1 MCELGIL
8 RKSKEIFIDYLKKR
22 KNVGFSEVS
31 SSEMEDI
38 KKRSW
43 WLYKTESIF
52 QHLFLASKGHRAV
65 CTPEYV
71 LGHEAIYEQ
80 FLGGV
85 LIYRP
90 TLGSDVGKVELPIA
104 SLLDP
109 LKSTFDLSQ
118 CGDAGQYLSISTG
131 YRKRKIAANA
141 NKYEIWLT
149 PKFAVE
155 NDLDRIADHYRDIMD
170 KWTAPYGIFYAWG
183 GWEDLTWYDYL
194 IELSPEEISSKN
206 LYENWHQTNRQL
218 VDIRYARPNTSKHFS
233 FNFN

>member
-1 MCELGIL
+1 MRIL
-8 RKSKEIFIDYLKKR
+8 RKCKEIIIDYLKKR
-22 KNVGFSEVS
+22 KSGGFIEDS
-31 SSEMEDI
+31 SSEIKDI

-43 WLYKTESIF
+43 WFYKTESIS
-52 QHLFLASKGHRAV
+52 QHLSLASKRHRAV
-65 CTPEYV
+65 RTPEYA
-71 LGHEAIYEQ
+71 LGYEAIYER
-80 FLGGV
+80 FLEGV

-90 TLGSDVGKVELPIA
+90 TLGSDIGKVELPIV

-118 CGDAGQYLSISTG
+118 CGETGQYLSISTG
-131 YRKRKIAANA
+131 YRQKKIAANA

-149 PKFAVE
+149 PKFMVE
-155 NDLDRIADHYRDIMD
+155 NDLDRTAGHYRDIMD
-170 KWTAPYGIFYAWG
+170 KWTAPYGIFYTWG

-194 IELSPEEISSKN
+194 IELSPEEISSKDF
-206 LYENWHQTNRQL
+206 YENWCQTNRQL